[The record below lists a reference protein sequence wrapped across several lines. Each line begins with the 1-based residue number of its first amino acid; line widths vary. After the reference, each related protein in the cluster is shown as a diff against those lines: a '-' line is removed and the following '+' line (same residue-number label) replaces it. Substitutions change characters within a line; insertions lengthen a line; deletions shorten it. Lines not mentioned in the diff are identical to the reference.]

1 MFSLSLFPLVGADT
15 VLADAN
21 NLDIPD
27 EVMEHPIIQS
37 LNEATND
44 LVTWSNV
51 CIYMPSSCCTVMF
64 TTVFAIRTSFRTT
77 LSSPRVTPII

>member
-1 MFSLSLFPLVGADT
+1 MADT
-15 VLADAN
+15 VVADAN

-51 CIYMPSSCCTVMF
+51 CTYLLVVIVSYYQVYP
-64 TTVFAIRTSFRTT
+64 
-77 LSSPRVTPII
+77 P